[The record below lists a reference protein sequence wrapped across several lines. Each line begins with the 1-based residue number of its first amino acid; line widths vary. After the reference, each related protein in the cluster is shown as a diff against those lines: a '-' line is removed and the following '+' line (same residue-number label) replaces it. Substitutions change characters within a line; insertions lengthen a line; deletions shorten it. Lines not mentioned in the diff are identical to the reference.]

1 MNDPSRKYVKNPR
14 FDFIVNDL
22 WMTILIW
29 KIYWKS
35 FNSIAIQRINKNFI
49 KLTKL
54 HNIGPNQR
62 TDLIICVTRRRWHSP
77 VVTWETGKKNLR
89 WTRRNEIVRNMMRHQ
104 HLISGRFLSIEK
116 KKPSAMGRSFRSR
129 SWFMNSRKCFTAGI
143 FPSAPIWSI
152 SRRFRPVLYN
162 KWTTIRANNYGVRC

>member
-29 KIYWKS
+29 KNYWKS
-35 FNSIAIQRINKNFI
+35 FNSIAIQWINKNFI

-116 KKPSAMGRSFRSR
+116 KK
-129 SWFMNSRKCFTAGI
+129 
-143 FPSAPIWSI
+143 
-152 SRRFRPVLYN
+152 
-162 KWTTIRANNYGVRC
+162 TIRHGTFIPLTQLIYEQPQMLYGRNFSFSANLVHQPTISARSLQQMNDNKSK